1 MALYL
6 FFLAYY
12 DTSSLSA
19 VSLFIIAVLEKCYKP
34 CASNVFT
41 IIMVVFILKL
51 VLTPILITGATLAG
65 RRWGPSVSG
74 WLVGLPLTSGPVSF
88 FLALQ
93 QGNLFAT
100 HAALGTLT
108 GLVSVALYCL
118 IYAWLSLRFHWLLCW
133 LSSWGAFF
141 LSTFVLEQ
149 LHLPLII
156 AFLIVIVALS
166 LTFILW
172 PQQEIKSNDADTP
185 AWDLSLRIVLATV
198 FVLLLTGIAP
208 LLGPL
213 LSGLLTPLPI
223 LSTILA
229 VFAHRLY
236 GASPARH
243 VLRGVIIGVFAFAV
257 FFLLIAVLLPVA
269 SIALTFVC
277 AIFGALCTQGLSMVL
292 IRRRII
298 RI

>member
-1 MALYL
+1 
-6 FFLAYY
+6 
-12 DTSSLSA
+12 
-19 VSLFIIAVLEKCYKP
+19 
-34 CASNVFT
+34 
-41 IIMVVFILKL
+41 MVIFVLKL
-51 VLTPILITGATLAG
+51 VLTPILISGATLAG

-93 QGNLFAT
+93 QGKLFAA
-100 HAALGTLT
+100 HAAQGTLT

-118 IYAWLSLRFHWLLCW
+118 TYAWLSLRFNWLLCW
-133 LSSWGAFF
+133 LISWGIFF

-149 LHLPLII
+149 LHLLLAIE
-156 AFLIVIVALS
+156 FLIVIMSLL

-172 PQQEIKSNDADTP
+172 PQQEDKNSSADIP
-185 AWDLSLRIVLATV
+185 VWDLPLRIVIATA
-198 FVLLLTGIAP
+198 FVLLLTSTAT

-229 VFAHRLY
+229 VFAQRLY

-243 VLRGVIIGVFAFAV
+243 VLRGVIIGVFAFAI
-257 FFLLIAVLLPVA
+257 FFLIIATLLPVVNV
-269 SIALTFVC
+269 ALTFVC
-277 AIFGALCTQGLSMVL
+277 AIFGALCTQSLSLLL

>member
-1 MALYL
+1 
-6 FFLAYY
+6 
-12 DTSSLSA
+12 
-19 VSLFIIAVLEKCYKP
+19 
-34 CASNVFT
+34 
-41 IIMVVFILKL
+41 MVIFVLKL

-93 QGNLFAT
+93 QGTLFAA
-100 HAALGTLT
+100 HAAQGTLT

-118 IYAWLSLRFHWLLCW
+118 TYAWLSLRFNWLLCW
-133 LSSWGAFF
+133 PVSWGIFF
-141 LSTFVLEQ
+141 LSTFILEQ
-149 LHLPLII
+149 LTLSLPL
-156 AFLIVIVALS
+156 AFLIVVGALL
-166 LTFILW
+166 LTFVLW
-172 PQQEIKSNDADTP
+172 PRQESKSSNANTP
-185 AWDLSLRIVLATV
+185 AWDLPLRIVIATA
-198 FVLLLTGIAP
+198 FVLLLTSTAT

-257 FFLLIAVLLPVA
+257 FFLIIAALLPVVN
-269 SIALTFVC
+269 IALTFVC
-277 AIFGALCTQGLSMVL
+277 AIVGALCTQSLSLVL
-292 IRRRII
+292 IRKRMI

>member
-1 MALYL
+1 M
-6 FFLAYY
+6 
-12 DTSSLSA
+12 
-19 VSLFIIAVLEKCYKP
+19 FIFV
-34 CASNVFT
+34 
-41 IIMVVFILKL
+41 LKL

-93 QGNLFAT
+93 QGNVFAA

-108 GLVSVALYCL
+108 GLVSVAFYCL
-118 IYAWLSLRFHWLLCW
+118 TYSWLSLRFHWPLCW
-133 LSSWGAFF
+133 FSSWGMFF

-149 LHLPLII
+149 LHLPLLLT
-156 AFLIVIVALS
+156 FLIVVVALS
-166 LTFILW
+166 LTFIFW
-172 PQQEIKSNDADTP
+172 PQQEAKSNDANTP
-185 AWDLSLRIVLATV
+185 AWDLPLRIVIATA

-243 VLRGVIIGVFAFAV
+243 VLRGVIIGVFAFAI
-257 FFLLIAVLLPVA
+257 FFLIIAALLPVV
-269 SIALTFVC
+269 SITLTFVC
-277 AIFGALCTQGLSMVL
+277 AIAAALCTQGLSLVL